1 MRIGIDLGG
10 TKTEAILLSPTGN
23 EIARKRVAT
32 PRNDYSGT
40 VDTIVNLVREME
52 SRAQAPCSVGV
63 ATPGAL
69 SPASGLIKNANS
81 TWLNGHALNLDL
93 EAALEQPVR
102 IANDA
107 NCFALSEAVDGAAT
121 NTQVVFGAILG
132 TGVGGGLVI
141 GKRVLLG
148 RNAVAGEWGHN
159 PLPWLD
165 NDERP
170 GPKCF
175 CGQQGCIETFLSGPA
190 LVSSYQKI
198 GGTLTSAKAI
208 ATAAIEDA
216 QAQFILAR
224 YVNHLARALAQVINI
239 LDPDVIV
246 LGGGLSNIELLY
258 ERVPDLWHL
267 YIFSDQVGTVLKRNH
282 HGDSGGVRGAAWL
295 WDSQKSWT

>member
-32 PRNDYSGT
+32 PHNDYSGT

-258 ERVPDLWHL
+258 ERVPDLWHP

-282 HGDSGGVRGAAWL
+282 HGDSSGVRGAAWL